1 MSKYDASSIRMEKG
15 AAAHRRAVARYLGS
29 DGVEGIQNQLFEIID
44 NSVDEMIR
52 YARENRMTDYA
63 EVKIEIKEDDTVI
76 VEDFGNGIPCEV
88 HPIYKEPAIYILCES
103 DSSGG
108 KGRGTTGYDDSD
120 PSGVHGAGM
129 AVSKSV
135 TTTFELFVKS
145 KSANGEYYLKYING
159 ERSKEGLI
167 RTGDLEKD
175 SKGNVISGT
184 KIVYH
189 YDPTIFSNRTE
200 DGRTRDEV
208 YDNRAIKRRLTGI
221 ILGTQNDNLRILY
234 KYKNEPEIEYSNKTV
249 TIEERL
255 FTDNYVHLFLNNE
268 ENVFK
273 GELYIEYNPNFTQ
286 FKNTTIVNRMEMVK
300 STSTN
305 SIVDAIMNEIR
316 FRFAKDPRKK
326 RHMKNAR
333 LVNDEFKENLNIV
346 FIMTLHNAKYA
357 AQTKVDLK
365 STEYIGSLQRQLMT
379 YLRDNEEFVN
389 KIYEPFIRKKEEDEI
404 WKQKR
409 AEEAEKR
416 RKAEERRK
424 EKSKAEKKINELKN
438 NEIDYE
444 FNKSESE
451 ITIKESPKPVKE
463 STLVYV
469 EGKSAGSDFNDL
481 HKDREYPI
489 AIAIAEGKVPN
500 VADESNIDNPM
511 TIDNRLYCLEAG
523 YKDIAIFTDADADG
537 NHIRLLHLLQIYTFA
552 KHYLDNSKVFII
564 PAPYSTVQ
572 VFEYTSINLYGEVKN
587 YAPGQHYLYSAKEH
601 QALVNSGARTNKKFR
616 GLADS
621 SVSLKELLIH
631 RENWIKIKPLTKN
644 DADLVKRLLNP
655 RDEYKADFTSSVF
668 TERLY
673 FSNTIQKMKDEI
685 ELTRED
691 MITAVLNSKFSNT
704 PEDVDYRTY
713 LTRTGIY
720 NEEEIKSKINDDFY
734 SKHDFGEDLL
744 DM

>member
-29 DGVEGIQNQLFEIID
+29 DGLEGIQNQLFEIVD

-52 YARENRMTDYA
+52 FARENRMTDYA
-63 EVKIEIKEDDTVI
+63 EVKIEIKNDDTVI

-88 HPIYKEPAIYILCES
+88 HPIYGEPAIYILCES

-120 PSGVHGAGM
+120 PSGIHGAGM

-135 TTTFELFVKS
+135 TTVFELFVKS

-175 SKGNVISGT
+175 EKGEYKTGT

-189 YDPTIFSNRTE
+189 YDPTIFSNRME
-200 DGRTRDEV
+200 DGRTREEV
-208 YDNRAIKRRLTGI
+208 YDNKAIKKRLTGV

-234 KYKNEPEIEYSNKTV
+234 KYKDEPVIEYSNRTV
-249 TIEERL
+249 NIRERL
-255 FTDNYVHLFLNNE
+255 YTDDYVHLYLNGE
-268 ENVFK
+268 PNVFK
-273 GELYIEYNPNFTQ
+273 GELYIEYNQNFTQ
-286 FKNTTIVNRMEMVK
+286 FKNTTIVNRMEMSK

-305 SIVDAIMNEIR
+305 AIIEAIMTEIR
-316 FRFAKDPRKK
+316 YRFQKDPRKK
-326 RHMKNAR
+326 RHMKNVR
-333 LVNDEFKENLNIV
+333 LSNDEFKESLNII
-346 FIMTLHNAKYA
+346 FLMSLHNAKYA

-379 YLRDNEEFVN
+379 YLRDNEEFGK
-389 KIYEPFIRKKEEDEI
+389 KIYEPFIKKKEEDEI

-416 RKAEERRK
+416 RKAEERKK
-424 EKSKAEKKINELKN
+424 EKSQAEKKIIELKN
-438 NEIDYE
+438 NQIDYE

-451 ITIKESPKPVKE
+451 ITIKESPKPVRE

-481 HKDREYPI
+481 HVDKEYPI

-564 PAPYSTVQ
+564 PAPYSTV
-572 VFEYTSINLYGEVKN
+572 VIPEFVSINLYGEVKN
-587 YAPGQHYLYSAKEH
+587 YSPGQHYLYSAKEH
-601 QALVNSGARTNKKFR
+601 QALMKAGARTIKKFR

-631 RENWIKIKPLTKN
+631 RENWIKIKPLTNN

-655 RDEYKADFTSSVF
+655 RDEYKADFTSSVY

-673 FSNTIQKMKDEI
+673 FSNTIQRMKDEI
-685 ELTRED
+685 EVTRED
-691 MITAVLNSKFSNT
+691 TVTAILNNKYNDT
-704 PEDVDYRTY
+704 PEDVDYRFY

-720 NEEEIKSKINDDFY
+720 NEEEIKSKIDDDFY
-734 SKHDFGEDLL
+734 SKHSFGEDLL
-744 DM
+744 EL